1 MEIAIF
7 CWWDQHCFVA
17 CDASNLQRKGCGFD
31 CQAGHYCISTLGSYH
46 THCVSVT
53 AQRILRAI
61 NNYFK
66 SVHCDLHT
74 ASGLLC
80 TLGYG
85 EHRRL
90 HQWASQSQ
98 GSSHLNESW
107 MICCLRFLSAI
118 LIASCVVCVIVEWF
132 SCCFA
137 GWGKWLT
144 AFGFSR
150 SSSKC

>member
-1 MEIAIF
+1 MGSALLRCMWCIGLATERVRVRLSGGALLHINIGKLSHTL
-7 CWWDQHCFVA
+7 CLCYSTENS
-17 CDASNLQRKGCGFD
+17 ASHQQLLQ
-31 CQAGHYCISTLGSYH
+31 
-46 THCVSVT
+46 VSG
-53 AQRILRAI
+53 
-61 NNYFK
+61 
-66 SVHCDLHT
+66 DLHT